1 MNKENEN
8 RTDNVKIAIRAALEN
23 PAELERLY
31 RSDRAAF
38 RKAFNSLYPD
48 ISDRSAAR
56 FWNER
61 LNFEREDIS
70 WGRSSDLAFVLIA
83 SFIAGI
89 IAKVPDFTT
98 IDKDFYYPRNIAF
111 VVFPL
116 LTAYFAWKEKMTGIK
131 LLFVSVLFLLSAV
144 YINTLPGNEKN
155 HTFILSCIHL
165 PLFLWSLTGYVFV
178 GGRTGNRQ
186 GRLDFLKFNGDLV
199 VMTSLILI
207 AGGLLSG
214 ITVGLFELID
224 IDIHVF
230 YGKHVIVWGL
240 AASPIVGTY
249 LIRSNPQLVD
259 KVSPVIAKV
268 FTPLVFITLVIY
280 LAAVVI
286 TGKDPYNDREFL
298 LVFNALLIGVVA
310 IIFFS
315 ISENTQKNHGLVWI
329 LLLFCLS
336 VVTLVLN
343 GIALSAILFRIG
355 EWGITPNRLAVLG
368 SNALMLANL
377 LLIAFRLLKSIRK
390 GDDLPE
396 VGMSIA
402 AFLPLYSAWTMLVAF
417 LAPIAFGFV

>member
-1 MNKENEN
+1 MMNKENEN

-155 HTFILSCIHL
+155 H
-165 PLFLWSLTGYVFV
+165 PLWF
-178 GGRTGNRQ
+178 
-186 GRLDFLKFNGDLV
+186 
-199 VMTSLILI
+199 
-207 AGGLLSG
+207 
-214 ITVGLFELID
+214 
-224 IDIHVF
+224 
-230 YGKHVIVWGL
+230 
-240 AASPIVGTY
+240 
-249 LIRSNPQLVD
+249 
-259 KVSPVIAKV
+259 
-268 FTPLVFITLVIY
+268 
-280 LAAVVI
+280 
-286 TGKDPYNDREFL
+286 
-298 LVFNALLIGVVA
+298 
-310 IIFFS
+310 
-315 ISENTQKNHGLVWI
+315 
-329 LLLFCLS
+329 
-336 VVTLVLN
+336 
-343 GIALSAILFRIG
+343 
-355 EWGITPNRLAVLG
+355 
-368 SNALMLANL
+368 
-377 LLIAFRLLKSIRK
+377 
-390 GDDLPE
+390 
-396 VGMSIA
+396 
-402 AFLPLYSAWTMLVAF
+402 
-417 LAPIAFGFV
+417 